1 MYFPFSQVKCAPWHT
16 TKAYLDS
23 LKGKCWL
30 QLRGFADP
38 TGCGEGFSYVRVSNK
53 PNARVRKNKVSVQ
66 MKIIVEILISQEV
79 EPEATQAKKMVTGTD
94 ADLRRLHLKEAK
106 KILNRFGVSES
117 DIRNLSRWQII
128 DIVRTMSTAR
138 ARDGEDGGSS
148 KRLSF
153 DEDFL

>member
-1 MYFPFSQVKCAPWHT
+1 MKCAPWHT

-53 PNARVRKNKVSVQ
+53 PNARVSDSKDQRRERERS
-66 MKIIVEILISQEV
+66 ILGQEA
-79 EPEATQAKKMVTGTD
+79 ETEAIQTKKMVTGTD

-106 KILNRFGVSES
+106 RILNKFGVSDS
-117 DIRNLSRWQII
+117 FVRNLSRWQII

-138 ARDGEDGGSS
+138 ARDGEDGGQ
-148 KRLSF
+148 
-153 DEDFL
+153 